1 MSHLLLQLNFNITS
15 SLSSFLPLPE
25 SEKGARDME
34 GFLKE
39 VTEKGFI
46 RKTCAV
52 VPFGDLEVMETDR
65 VREVL
70 SPQLSAEDGRG
81 VFCYDVT

>member
-1 MSHLLLQLNFNITS
+1 
-15 SLSSFLPLPE
+15 
-25 SEKGARDME
+25 ME

-46 RKTCAV
+46 RKTSAV
-52 VPFGDLEVMETDR
+52 VPFGDLEVVEPDR

-70 SPQLSAEDGRG
+70 SPQLSAEEGRG
-81 VFCYDVT
+81 VFCYDMT